1 MFGAGRQFSF
11 DVEEPTFRETEVV
24 IKNEIESRF
33 IPVLGNAYGGCVRVE
48 PVNTGGELRLPYA
61 DLWRKDDAASVSV
74 GMRNACSAEQ
84 QYTGMVDVVIR
95 SGVAGVH
102 IPAMVVVEAEVD
114 PFPSG
119 IKESRTM
126 YLRNEKRVSALVGV
140 LVLIGDGAGEHVITG
155 TVFQR
160 PVRKGEEPVAG
171 GVSDADYRYPVA
183 IGGALVVL
191 VNPFLVV
198 ICLLKFIAQSGKDV
212 ELSQWQAVVD
222 EAGEHRL
229 FDAVVGIGGEAAL
242 EKYVVAVGECL
253 FCAETEFAFPEWG
266 GEQELGGIEVVAYAV
281 ARSGVFGSVV
291 FGILTDAV
299 PAVQV
304 VGVEVDVPFAES
316 AVVVSVGCLPP
327 AGVGICLAES
337 VQVVYF
343 FAILQDEGGPCI
355 GSMCIAYVRAGHIAH
370 TE

>member
-1 MFGAGRQFSF
+1 
-11 DVEEPTFRETEVV
+11 
-24 IKNEIESRF
+24 
-33 IPVLGNAYGGCVRVE
+33 
-48 PVNTGGELRLPYA
+48 
-61 DLWRKDDAASVSV
+61 
-74 GMRNACSAEQ
+74 
-84 QYTGMVDVVIR
+84 
-95 SGVAGVH
+95 
-102 IPAMVVVEAEVD
+102 
-114 PFPSG
+114 
-119 IKESRTM
+119 
-126 YLRNEKRVSALVGV
+126 
-140 LVLIGDGAGEHVITG
+140 
-155 TVFQR
+155 
-160 PVRKGEEPVAG
+160 
-171 GVSDADYRYPVA
+171 
-183 IGGALVVL
+183 LVVL

-266 GEQELGGIEVVAYAV
+266 GEQEFGGIEVVAYAV
-281 ARSGVFGSVV
+281 ARSGVFDSVV

-343 FAILQDEGGPCI
+343 FAVLQDEGGPFI